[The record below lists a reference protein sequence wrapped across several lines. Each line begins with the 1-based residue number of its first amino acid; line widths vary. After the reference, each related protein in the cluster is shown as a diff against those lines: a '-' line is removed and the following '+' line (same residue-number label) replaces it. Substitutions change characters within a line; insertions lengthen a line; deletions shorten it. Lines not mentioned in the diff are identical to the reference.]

1 MQAES
6 WTSDARTAQLRVR
19 RKRQARRRMVRRL
32 GVAVVGLATVILIAV
47 AFVYAGSPNTLPA
60 GVEIAGVDVAGLSST
75 GAVRRLERR
84 EASLRS
90 VPLTVEVDDR
100 TYEVRP
106 ADLGLDIDWRAAV
119 AEAQGKTDGVRPLRG
134 LRRLATWVFGTEVTP
149 AAAVNPRALVRAL
162 APMTRNDVAYRDAAI
177 RLAGLR
183 PVVVPERSGLALNKE
198 AAGTAIVGT
207 LASLDRTPVKLSTG
221 PAEPK
226 VTAEML
232 APVADKV
239 RTAVSRPVKLV
250 SGNGFTLVP
259 PRRIAKLLDLPSGGQ
274 RALRIGGPAADAY
287 FARLAKTI
295 NTRPQNADFVTTES
309 GRVVVKPSVN
319 ARAVDVPRTAKGLY
333 AAALRPERRSATIV
347 VATKEP
353 ARTTAE
359 AKKMGIT
366 GLVGGYT
373 TIYSGDANRV
383 HNVQLVANLIDHTL
397 IRPGQVFSFNG
408 TTGDRNADKGFL
420 EAPVII
426 NGELQTGLGGGVCQ
440 VSTTVFNAAYE
451 AGLDITERTNHALY
465 ISHYPQGRDATV
477 NYPDLDLKFVNDTK
491 RWLLLRTFVGSS
503 SLTVNLY
510 GAPQKRRVESEVAP
524 LEVVGKPP
532 TTWRKD
538 PTITKG
544 RRVVADAGSSPLST
558 SVRRKVYNTSGTLL
572 YEDVWYSSY
581 RGEKKIVL
589 VGTKPKPEPEPKPK
603 AEEKPAAGE
612 DVPPVDEP
620 VPPVDPGPGT

>member
-1 MQAES
+1 M
-6 WTSDARTAQLRVR
+6 
-19 RKRQARRRMVRRL
+19 
-32 GVAVVGLATVILIAV
+32 IA
-47 AFVYAGSPNTLPA
+47 
-60 GVEIAGVDVAGLSST
+60 
-75 GAVRRLERR
+75 
-84 EASLRS
+84 
-90 VPLTVEVDDR
+90 
-100 TYEVRP
+100 
-106 ADLGLDIDWRAAV
+106 
-119 AEAQGKTDGVRPLRG
+119 DG
-134 LRRLATWVFGTEVTP
+134 
-149 AAAVNPRALVRAL
+149 
-162 APMTRNDVAYRDAAI
+162 
-177 RLAGLR
+177 
-183 PVVVPERSGLALNKE
+183 
-198 AAGTAIVGT
+198 
-207 LASLDRTPVKLSTG
+207 
-221 PAEPK
+221 
-226 VTAEML
+226 
-232 APVADKV
+232 
-239 RTAVSRPVKLV
+239 
-250 SGNGFTLVP
+250 
-259 PRRIAKLLDLPSGGQ
+259 
-274 RALRIGGPAADAY
+274 
-287 FARLAKTI
+287 
-295 NTRPQNADFVTTES
+295 
-309 GRVVVKPSVN
+309 GRVVIKPSVN

-347 VATKEP
+347 VGTKEP

-383 HNVQLVANLIDHTL
+383 HNVQLVSNLIDHTL

-408 TTGDRNADKGFL
+408 TTGERNADKGFL

-510 GAPQKRRVESEVAP
+510 GAPQNRRVESEVAP

-558 SVRRKVYNTSGTLL
+558 SVSRKVYDTSGRLL

-612 DVPPVDEP
+612 EVPPVDESA
-620 VPPVDPGPGT
+620 PPVDPGRPGPLALGFGDRVGQPGGKPGGTQRLRVDDGVPRPAVRDELSVTRDGVLVAKPRAADVAAPRVDQRACRRSEPA